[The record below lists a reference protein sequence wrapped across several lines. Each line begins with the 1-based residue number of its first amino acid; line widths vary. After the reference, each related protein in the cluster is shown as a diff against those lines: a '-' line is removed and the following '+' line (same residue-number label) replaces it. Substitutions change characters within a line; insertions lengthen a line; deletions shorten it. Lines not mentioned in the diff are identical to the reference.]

1 MERPSGRSNLTI
13 LAWVLALAALGV
25 YAWTSSFGRTT
36 HGFIAYYAAARLLIT
51 GQLGAHVFDDA
62 WFMTYVRTLTRTDVL
77 DIYGPNTPMMA
88 WLAVPVAL
96 FTPLTARA
104 VWIVV
109 SIAAFAA
116 AVSWLARETRST
128 LHPVLLF
135 LLIVNPPVLA
145 NLRTGQAYLFVAAVY
160 AVIAVLLLR
169 QRDGAAGVALGL
181 ILALKAAGAPLLV
194 FLAFQRRWRACAAAV
209 GAAALAAVV
218 TAFWVDGDLWSEYL
232 AYVPAF
238 LNRPT
243 IAVTAN
249 QSLVGWARRF
259 GDLGPTAPL
268 AILAAAVL
276 FSAWRTSAS
285 APGTWIAA
293 GVVMALLFAP
303 VAEDHHF
310 AAAVV
315 PVLLMERRPRA
326 AWLIVAALLMV
337 PLRWTA
343 FRFTADWPALLAYPR
358 LYGTVLLAGLASASN
373 TAERAE
379 QRT

>member
-1 MERPSGRSNLTI
+1 MERPAGRSTLTR
-13 LAWVLALAALGV
+13 LAWVLALAALGI

-36 HGFIAYYAAARLLIT
+36 HGFIAYYAAARLLNT
-51 GQLGAHVFDDA
+51 GQLGAQVFDDA

-88 WLAVPVAL
+88 WLAVPVAGL
-96 FTPLTARA
+96 APLTARA

-116 AVSWLARETRST
+116 AVSWLARETRSA

-135 LLIVNPPVLA
+135 VLIVNPPVLA
-145 NLRTGQAYLFVAAVY
+145 NLRTGQAYLFVAAAY

-169 QRDGAAGVALGL
+169 HRDGAAGVTLGL
-181 ILALKAAGAPLLV
+181 VLALKAAGAPLLV
-194 FLAFQRRWRACAAAV
+194 FLAFQRPWRACAAAI
-209 GAAALAAVV
+209 GAAALAAGVM
-218 TAFWVDGDLWSEYL
+218 AFCVDGDMWNEYL

-259 GDLGPTAPL
+259 AEGGPTAPL
-268 AILAAAVL
+268 VILAAAVL

-293 GVVMALLFAP
+293 GVVLALLFAP

-315 PVLLMERRPRA
+315 PVLLLDRRPRA

-343 FRFTADWPALLAYPR
+343 FRFTADWAALLAYPR
-358 LYGTVLLAGLASASN
+358 LYGTVLLAGLTSAPN